1 MNDPSVQQGDIIDAA
16 LEPLSVVACAG
27 SGKTITAVRRLT
39 TIRRLIREERGR
51 VALLSFSNV
60 AVEVFG
66 RSYLNDKTIHASS
79 SLATRVCIDTFD
91 SFITTNILR
100 PHGSRTMGCACLPFL
115 VFGGE
120 PFLENTQFKF
130 WINQAEG
137 KKFPV
142 PDISKVEVELA
153 GDQLRFCYR
162 PYSGPVAINNGLVA
176 TQSLGKVGA
185 YTHALGRY
193 WVYRT
198 LKNEPKIL
206 AALAHRYPHII
217 VDEAQDV
224 GSIHQ
229 AILEL
234 LAIAGSQITLVGDP
248 NQAIF
253 GFCGADGEYL
263 KSYAARQGVTV
274 KALTTNYRSVPN
286 IVAVANSLS
295 GRFDV
300 ADRETPAEISGA
312 FFVVYKP
319 AELNRLLFAYQQM
332 LKSADLLIERS
343 AIVCRANKQKR
354 ELRNYSS
361 GCGQG
366 LTKLFTSAVIAR
378 DSATDFQEAFE
389 IAARCIVSLLKRPPE
404 HICVGLLDTS
414 RYPEFR
420 AIRRAIWEFTR
431 DCQKGLP
438 SGLLIADSA
447 WHPQLLTRVKAL
459 LSLLEAKFGYAPVDN
474 LGSRL
479 KKTGLPN
486 SALIA
491 NDAEKSVIEPTL
503 RIETIHGVK
512 GESLDAILYLAEKEH
527 VKGLVAGTSSE
538 IGRIGYVAV
547 TRARNLFWL
556 GITEDV
562 ATQFRAQLAGHGFIE
577 MSIEDAELSVAT
589 EATASSAQCLP
600 S

>member
-1 MNDPSVQQGDIIDAA
+1 
-16 LEPLSVVACAG
+16 
-27 SGKTITAVRRLT
+27 
-39 TIRRLIREERGR
+39 
-51 VALLSFSNV
+51 
-60 AVEVFG
+60 
-66 RSYLNDKTIHASS
+66 
-79 SLATRVCIDTFD
+79 
-91 SFITTNILR
+91 
-100 PHGSRTMGCACLPFL
+100 
-115 VFGGE
+115 
-120 PFLENTQFKF
+120 
-130 WINQAEG
+130 
-137 KKFPV
+137 
-142 PDISKVEVELA
+142 
-153 GDQLRFCYR
+153 
-162 PYSGPVAINNGLVA
+162 
-176 TQSLGKVGA
+176 
-185 YTHALGRY
+185 
-193 WVYRT
+193 
-198 LKNEPKIL
+198 
-206 AALAHRYPHII
+206 
-217 VDEAQDV
+217 
-224 GSIHQ
+224 
-229 AILEL
+229 
-234 LAIAGSQITLVGDP
+234 
-248 NQAIF
+248 
-253 GFCGADGEYL
+253 
-263 KSYAARQGVTV
+263 
-274 KALTTNYRSVPN
+274 
-286 IVAVANSLS
+286 
-295 GRFDV
+295 
-300 ADRETPAEISGA
+300 
-312 FFVVYKP
+312 
-319 AELNRLLFAYQQM
+319 
-332 LKSADLLIERS
+332 
-343 AIVCRANKQKR
+343 
-354 ELRNYSS
+354 
-361 GCGQG
+361 
-366 LTKLFTSAVIAR
+366 
-378 DSATDFQEAFE
+378 
-389 IAARCIVSLLKRPPE
+389 LLKRPPE